1 MKAGG
6 DAAKEG
12 GAGESVGK
20 GEEGESSF
28 TSCTGR
34 PRHLCC
40 GSLGGV
46 RHGGQMLCG
55 ERRPGTGRCK
65 LTRPEMSNRHTS
77 RDFAAAGRVG
87 SRGS

>member
-1 MKAGG
+1 VKAGG

-46 RHGGQMLCG
+46 RHGGRCSA
-55 ERRPGTGRCK
+55 ENEGRGLGVASLPDLKCRIVI
-65 LTRPEMSNRHTS
+65 RPETLLQ
-77 RDFAAAGRVG
+77 RDE
-87 SRGS
+87 